1 MIFLS
6 RSQDVKMILMQA
18 VSFHVQLD
26 SSWNQLEFFASKMFS
41 LNGDLTRLS
50 LWLLSTVFL
59 WALFNHF
66 FFMFFFHDFL

>member
-41 LNGDLTRLS
+41 LTGDLTRLS
-50 LWLLSTVFL
+50 LWLLRTVFL
-59 WALFNHF
+59 WVLFNHF
-66 FFMFFFHDFL
+66 FFMFFFHEFL